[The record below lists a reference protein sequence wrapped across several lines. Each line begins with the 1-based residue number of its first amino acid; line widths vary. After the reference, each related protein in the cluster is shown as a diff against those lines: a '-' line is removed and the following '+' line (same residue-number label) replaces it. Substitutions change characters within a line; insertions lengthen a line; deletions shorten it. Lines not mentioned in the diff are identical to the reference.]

1 MKKELELR
9 LRDARNRLIREYL
22 TEGRSAF
29 YVSSGNSMW
38 PLVQSDDACN
48 FYPIQ
53 AVTAKDCIHAVQK
66 EASEICKGDIV
77 FCQVQPSQ
85 QYFAHIVL
93 DVEESWYHNEP
104 KYWIGNIQRYCNGWC
119 LREHIFGILV
129 DVQVLQDGHWHSRPL
144 PKTVFAEVQKLIK
157 VHRWNPEAATLCEPR
172 R

>member
-1 MKKELELR
+1 MKGELELR
-9 LRDARNRLIREYL
+9 LRDSRNRLIREYL
-22 TEGRSAF
+22 IEGRSVF
-29 YVSSGNSMW
+29 YRCSGNSMW
-38 PLVQSDDACN
+38 PLIQSDDACT
-48 FYPIQ
+48 FHPIQ

-104 KYWIGNIQRYCNGWC
+104 KYWIGNIQRYCNGLC

-129 DVQVLQDGHWHSRPL
+129 DVQVLRDGHSHSRPL
-144 PKTVFAEVQKLIK
+144 PQTVFGEVQELVKK
-157 VHRWNPEAATLCEPR
+157 NR
-172 R
+172 

>member
-1 MKKELELR
+1 
-9 LRDARNRLIREYL
+9 
-22 TEGRSAF
+22 
-29 YVSSGNSMW
+29 MW
-38 PLVQSDDACN
+38 SLVQSDDACN

-77 FCQVQPSQ
+77 FCQVQPTQ

-129 DVQVLQDGHWHSRPL
+129 DVQVWCYGDGQYHSRPL
-144 PKTVFAEVQKLIK
+144 PKTVFAEV
-157 VHRWNPEAATLCEPR
+157 EAEGLQQR
-172 R
+172 RGGSTAASAEHS

>member
-1 MKKELELR
+1 VEGSRNDPLKKELELR

-48 FYPIQ
+48 VYPIQ

-66 EASEICKGDIV
+66 EASDICKGDIV

-104 KYWIGNIQRYCNGWC
+104 KYWIGNIQRYCNG
-119 LREHIFGILV
+119 R
-129 DVQVLQDGHWHSRPL
+129 LQWNSRPSSAPPAQRRPPQRRL
-144 PKTVFAEVQKLIK
+144 PQCRQLTAPTAQATV
-157 VHRWNPEAATLCEPR
+157 PR

>member
-1 MKKELELR
+1 
-9 LRDARNRLIREYL
+9 
-22 TEGRSAF
+22 
-29 YVSSGNSMW
+29 MW

-66 EASEICKGDIV
+66 EASEICKGDSV

-144 PKTVFAEVQKLIK
+144 PKTVFAEVQELIE
-157 VHRWNPEAATLCEPR
+157 HNRWNRAAATLCKPR
-172 R
+172 RAAHRSGSRSAR

>member
-1 MKKELELR
+1 
-9 LRDARNRLIREYL
+9 
-22 TEGRSAF
+22 
-29 YVSSGNSMW
+29 MW

-66 EASEICKGDIV
+66 EASEICKRDIV

-93 DVEESWYHNEP
+93 DVEQSRHHNEP
-104 KYWIGNIQRYCNGWC
+104 KYWIGNIQGYCNGWC

-129 DVQVLQDGHWHSRPL
+129 DVAVGQDCHWHSRPH
-144 PKTVFAEVQKLIK
+144 PITVFEEVQKLIN
-157 VHRWNPEAATLCEPR
+157 VHRWNPKAATLCEPR